1 MNLVSR
7 AQAFILKPK
16 DEWVKVKGESTP
28 VMPLFMSYAVPL
40 AAISYIA
47 MFIGE
52 ALIGYR
58 VPFLG
63 WIHVPPVRALLHAV
77 VFYVLA
83 LASVYAWGIIINALA
98 PTFGS
103 KPNLENAMKL
113 AVYSATP
120 LWIGGIFNILP
131 FLSWLGFL
139 LGLYGLYVM
148 YLGFKTPLMDTPAE
162 KVVGYLVVSIVV
174 YVVIFAVVAVIIGA
188 IFAVGVGTLSPGL

>member
-1 MNLVSR
+1 MNLVAR

-16 DEWVKVKGESTP
+16 DEWTKVKAEPTP
-28 VMPLFMSYAVPL
+28 VMQLFTGYAVPL

-52 ALIGYR
+52 AIIGYR
-58 VPFLG
+58 IPFLG
-63 WIHVPPVRALLHAV
+63 WVRVPIARALLHAV
-77 VFYVLA
+77 FFYVLA

-98 PTFGS
+98 SNFGS

-120 LWIGGIFNILP
+120 LWIGGVFNLLP

-148 YLGFKTPLMDTPAE
+148 YLGFQSPMMDTPPE
-162 KVVGYLVVSIVV
+162 RVISYLVVSIIV
-174 YVVIFAVVAVIIGA
+174 YIVLFAVIAVLMGA
-188 IFAVGVGTLSPGL
+188 IFAVGTLSPRF

>member
-1 MNLVSR
+1 MNLIGRV
-7 AQAFILKPK
+7 QAIILKPK
-16 DEWVKVKGESTP
+16 DEWVKIKGESTP
-28 VMPLFMSYAVPL
+28 VMQLFMGYAVPL
-40 AAISYIA
+40 AAIAYLA

-63 WIHVPPVRALLHAV
+63 WIRIPFVRALLHAV

-83 LASVYAWGIIINALA
+83 LASVYAWGLIINALA
-98 PTFGS
+98 GTFGS

-120 LWIGGIFNILP
+120 LWIGGIFNLLP

-148 YLGFKTPLMDTPAE
+148 YLGFKTPLMDTPPD

-174 YVVIFAVVAVIIGA
+174 YIVIFAVVAVIIGA
-188 IFAVGVGTLSPGL
+188 IFAVGVGTFSPRF